1 MFLLLIAI
9 CWLSQASTS
18 HITLHGNNVAEY
30 GGEARYK
37 CALSNSSGVLQV
49 TWQRIVQGV
58 MDSMATYSERFGR
71 EVTKPYRGKLLLTE
85 ASFSSASITLMN
97 LTWKDE
103 TCYICSFNI
112 FPDGSKMRQTCL
124 KVQGISEVKTM
135 NHTLSG
141 GDGKD
146 SEIVFSCSAT
156 GKPAPTIEWNISA
169 DTSLSDQPH
178 SVIVTNSDHT
188 FTTSRNVTVKVAP
201 GRSGYV
207 DCVLNRGKLGER
219 TERIPF
225 SYGEAERTTWER
237 AVPSVIVF
245 VAVVGVVSSI
255 AAVFLMRRRSKKRE
269 EYRSATEALQTA

>member
-1 MFLLLIAI
+1 
-9 CWLSQASTS
+9 
-18 HITLHGNNVAEY
+18 
-30 GGEARYK
+30 
-37 CALSNSSGVLQV
+37 ALSNSSGALFYFIFLFIISFNHSAVVLSVISPKTSRPDLNFAFLALSSCCVLQV

-112 FPDGSKMRQTCL
+112 FPDGSKMRQTSCFKKKHVVWL
-124 KVQGISEVKTM
+124 TFIVMLHLTFSWP
-135 NHTLSG
+135 H
-141 GDGKD
+141 
-146 SEIVFSCSAT
+146 EIVFSCSAT

-188 FTTSRNVTVKVAP
+188 FTTSRNVTVKVPP

-225 SYGEAERTTWER
+225 SYGEAERTTCE
-237 AVPSVIVF
+237 
-245 VAVVGVVSSI
+245 SSY
-255 AAVFLMRRRSKKRE
+255 VELNMSKCCV
-269 EYRSATEALQTA
+269 